1 MLPKVSSTCTC
12 MSKLSMCKR
21 ATVPMSTRRSALNLT
36 HARAFRV
43 VPTDSLVET
52 YVSTLQQNVIG
63 ARARASSLV
72 SVNLVYA
79 LMDVRAEAWELGGV
93 RVGEMRGVDFFFS
106 SEEL

>member
-1 MLPKVSSTCTC
+1 
-12 MSKLSMCKR
+12 
-21 ATVPMSTRRSALNLT
+21 MSTRRSALNLT

-72 SVNLVYA
+72 SVNLVYT

-93 RVGEMRGVDFFFS
+93 RVGEMRDFFPAARS
-106 SEEL
+106 YEMAYGC